1 MPILVPGI
9 NTEQKVVTVANSDET
24 INAEL
29 TTQGADGW
37 LASQLTISGSDVII
51 LFSRNVTIEA

>member
-1 MPILVPGI
+1 MPEIISGI
-9 NTEQKVVTVANSDET
+9 NTEQKVVTVSNNDEA